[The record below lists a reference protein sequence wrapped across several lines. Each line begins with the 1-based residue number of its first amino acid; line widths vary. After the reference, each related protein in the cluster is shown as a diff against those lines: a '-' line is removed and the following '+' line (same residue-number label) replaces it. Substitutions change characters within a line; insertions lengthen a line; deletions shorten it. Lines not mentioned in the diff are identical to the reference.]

1 MLLTYHYAYTLLS
14 PSLFSL
20 PLSLSLFS
28 LLSSLSLSI
37 SLSHHAL
44 RYTQPTGLTVHCSL
58 YYDDDDAL
66 TLYSSLN
73 HWCSVVCVLFCGC
86 AQAIQ
91 MPIYGVRTSRNV
103 LILNRLTGA
112 EDVINGLILELASIN
127 DCISHWCIDTGF
139 VCLLSC

>member
-1 MLLTYHYAYTLLS
+1 M
-14 PSLFSL
+14 
-20 PLSLSLFS
+20 PL
-28 LLSSLSLSI
+28 
-37 SLSHHAL
+37 AL
-44 RYTQPTGLTVHCSL
+44 RYTRPTGLTVHCSM

-127 DCISHWCIDTGF
+127 DCISHWCINTGF
-139 VCLLSC
+139 VYLYVCCRVSLRHTSQYTHIP